1 MKTVVHIKWD
11 TFFQFSSYILSIGK
25 SQVLKGYLKILFT
38 SRYISFGMIQY
49 LRDSQRCL
57 VLKWVTGFSLI
68 HSQFLSVR
76 QAFLRGTRQAYSS
89 GSETLRNISI
99 STTHANLEQI
109 SNHSLTVFLP
119 FRLNTPLHLSFLTWK
134 QSISCFSSLDSP

>member
-49 LRDSQRCL
+49 LRDS
-57 VLKWVTGFSLI
+57 
-68 HSQFLSVR
+68 
-76 QAFLRGTRQAYSS
+76 
-89 GSETLRNISI
+89 
-99 STTHANLEQI
+99 
-109 SNHSLTVFLP
+109 
-119 FRLNTPLHLSFLTWK
+119 
-134 QSISCFSSLDSP
+134 